1 MEPEEAFGR
10 RVQQAAAQAAR
21 EHLAGTSSAIQ
32 RWFHRR
38 ASENMEEELRRS
50 SLFMEQAFQRAG
62 REGMTLFVEQVA
74 VGVTV
79 NVVSGLLREFWKA
92 VSYAHEKLPL
102 RNEQLISSS
111 LLAVSGL
118 PTDLKNSVAT
128 LKVQVHAAI
137 RQAASD
143 MESGGIQSLQEALSK
158 KALGGYLRVR
168 ADQFL
173 NGQKQMLSSHRSVGL
188 AVEVFQKI
196 NEQILV
202 EIDALQQE
210 KGDTAE
216 LMKMLLMNA
225 IFVVEIADAAGSFL
239 EDFNLQGVALI
250 EQCRDA
256 VLADIARN
264 EELESNFAQQYMS
277 GSESVETYR
286 EDIVLRTKFRGEV
299 RALWDNYMKDVEG
312 IRQNINEYK
321 KRARELKAAR
331 DNAIIQ
337 LGFLQIVALTGLVGS
352 NIQAAKSVLT
362 MGEVKLKR
370 LDDRTLYLLL
380 GIEK

>member
-1 MEPEEAFGR
+1 
-10 RVQQAAAQAAR
+10 
-21 EHLAGTSSAIQ
+21 
-32 RWFHRR
+32 
-38 ASENMEEELRRS
+38 
-50 SLFMEQAFQRAG
+50 MEQAFQRAG